1 MRSYECIERDG
12 SAASAVLL
20 HPHPD
25 MGGNCR
31 HPLIDALFRGL
42 PLTTCR
48 FDFSSSVIETAQ
60 EQVAAALDRAP
71 GPGIVLVGY
80 SFGADIALTVVD
92 PRVLGWFLIAP
103 PLRVVEPA
111 TMGAAL
117 DPRPKYLAV
126 PQFDQFC
133 PPPRATEVTAGWTST
148 TVAPIA
154 HGDHFLAGRGE
165 AVVEAARAWLPSL
178 IPSP

>member
-1 MRSYECIERDG
+1 M
-12 SAASAVLL
+12 LL

-25 MGGNCR
+25 MGGNR
-31 HPLIDALFRGL
+31 HHPLIDALYRGL

-48 FDFSSSVIETAQ
+48 FDFTSSAVGPAQ

-71 GPGIVLVGY
+71 GPGVVLVGY
-80 SFGADIALTVVD
+80 SFGADIALTIVD

-111 TMGAAL
+111 AMGAAA
-117 DPRPKYLAV
+117 DPRPKHLAV

-133 PPPRATEVTAGWTST
+133 PPERAAQVTAGWTAT

-154 HGDHFLAGRGE
+154 HGDHFLARRSD
-165 AVVEAARAWLPSL
+165 AVVEAARAWLPSVVAEL
-178 IPSP
+178 